1 MIVEKPEEIEEEVV
15 TAPVVEEKEESS
27 TGLVTAIVVIVIS
40 LVLLLV
46 ITFVWLF
53 LRKRRLQKTL
63 NQLGNTKK
71 VDWKDMKTPSPV
83 VI

>member
-1 MIVEKPEEIEEEVV
+1 MIVEEPEEIEKEVV
-15 TAPVVEEKEESS
+15 TAPVVEELEESS